1 MKRYNKRVDMILK
14 GLKEVHSIEPRMP
27 YIIVIDGLMT
37 AIFPFISLIFTAI
50 VLNQLI
56 RGASFESLIPTI
68 SIALATGFIISLISN
83 GMMHYKESV
92 RKIALDKKSMRINQ
106 ESIFMDYEY
115 IENQKVH
122 DLRGHLELAE
132 MTGGRGLYALFFVE
146 DLVQQFVTLM
156 ISIILLISLFLSK
169 VDNDSP
175 YIFID
180 SPIIILFLL
189 IMFIAYYMYSSKLY
203 QDVMAAFSKYMKD
216 GEKGNNMFGFIYGQL
231 LNYQSG
237 KEIRLYHQ
245 QQLYEKTFKEMGIAV
260 DKSTT
265 FMGKSENKNT
275 IILQSL
281 IHLLLGLG
289 FLFVG
294 IKVLGGAVQP
304 GAIVIYL
311 GAISNFINGFSEFS
325 SNISKILGNSELLDK
340 YFEFINLKDVKPV
353 GTLPVE
359 KRVDNEYELEVRDVS
374 FKYPGTNEYA
384 LKNVSLELSIGKK
397 VAIVGMNGSGK
408 TTLIKLLS
416 RLYDPTEG
424 EILLNGIDIKKY
436 NYDEYLDLFSVVFQ
450 DFSLFSFDLAQNVAA
465 STDYNEKNIHI
476 ALEQA
481 GFSERYDKFKN
492 GLKTSLYQDFDKE
505 GVEISGGE
513 AQKIAMA
520 RALYKDSPIIILDEP
535 TAALDPI
542 SEFKIYA
549 NFNEIVGNKTAIY
562 ISHRLSSCRFCD
574 EIIVFDKGEMIQRGA
589 HDHLV
594 KDLNGKYYELWNAQA
609 QYYAE
614 EEVEE
619 WILT

>member
-1 MKRYNKRVDMILK
+1 MKQYRKRLNMLIQ
-14 GLKEVHSIEPRMP
+14 GFKEVYAIDARIL
-27 YIIVIDGLMT
+27 YVLLIDGLVN
-37 AIFPFISLIFTAI
+37 AIFPFISLLFTSMI
-50 VLNQLI
+50 LNQLI
-56 RGASFESLIPTI
+56 VEASFDKLIPII
-68 SIALATGFIISLISN
+68 SMALGTGFLTTLISN
-83 GMMHYKESV
+83 GLRHYRETI
-92 RKIALDKKSMRINQ
+92 RAIALDKKNVRLNKESM
-106 ESIFMDYEY
+106 FMDYEY

-122 DLRGHLELAE
+122 ELRSHLEIAE
-132 MTGGRGLYALFFVE
+132 LTGGRGLYALFFIE
-146 DLVQQFVTLM
+146 GLIKQFVTLI
-156 ISIILLISLFLSK
+156 ISIVLISNLFLSR
-169 VDNDSP
+169 VANQSP
-175 YIFID
+175 FKFID
-180 SPIIILFLL
+180 HPLIVVLFIATFILYFKYSSILYQKVMIIL
-189 IMFIAYYMYSSKLY
+189 SK
-203 QDVMAAFSKYMKD
+203 VMQE
-216 GEKGNNMFGFIYGQL
+216 GEKGNNIFGFVLGQL
-231 LNYQSG
+231 FNYQSG
-237 KEIRLYHQ
+237 KEIRVYHQ
-245 QQLYEKTFKEMGIAV
+245 QALYKKVFMDMGATAN
-260 DKSTT
+260 KASRS
-265 FMGKSENKNT
+265 MEKSENKNT
-275 IILQSL
+275 LILQSL
-281 IHLLLGLG
+281 IHVLLGIG
-289 FLFVG
+289 FLFVAL
-294 IKVLGGAVQP
+294 KMLGGAIDP
-304 GAIVIYL
+304 GEIVIYT
-311 GAISNFINGFSEFS
+311 GAFSNFIMGFSEFS
-325 SNISKILGNSELLDK
+325 SNFSRILGNSELLEK
-340 YFEFINLKDVKPV
+340 YFEFMNLKDVKPV

-359 KRVDNEYELEVRDVS
+359 KRVDNEYELEVKDVS
-374 FKYPGTNEYA
+374 FKYPGTDEYA
-384 LKNVSLELSIGKK
+384 LKNVNLKLSIGKK

-436 NYDEYLDLFSVVFQ
+436 DYNEYLNLFSVVFQ

-465 STDYNEKNIHI
+465 STDYDEKNIHV
-476 ALEQA
+476 ALKQA

-492 GLKTSLYQDFDKE
+492 GLKTSLYQDFDKD

-574 EIIVFDKGEMIQRGA
+574 EIIVFDKGKMIQRGG
-589 HDHLV
+589 HDHLI